1 MKLKMIFFTKGRD
14 TREGND
20 IEYDKSEKCAI
31 NTLNKKKR
39 EEEKSKING
48 KFNPGRSDIT

>member
-1 MKLKMIFFTKGRD
+1 MIFFTKGRD

-31 NTLNKKKR
+31 NTLNKKKER
-39 EEEKSKING
+39 RKKVKQMENSTPVDPI
-48 KFNPGRSDIT
+48 